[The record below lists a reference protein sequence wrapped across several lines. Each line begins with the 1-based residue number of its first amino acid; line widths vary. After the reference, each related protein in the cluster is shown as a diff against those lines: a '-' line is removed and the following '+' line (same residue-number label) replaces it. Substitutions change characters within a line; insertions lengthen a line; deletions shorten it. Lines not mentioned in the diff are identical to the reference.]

1 MLCGS
6 LKAFRFIDL
15 RAGSRKHGAANEGL
29 GASDSFGG
37 QASVGN
43 KNQVTAI
50 LLVNCLAKT
59 WTLRVPRNPEIPEPL
74 MESFRILASRAT
86 LGVTWRFMDISGV
99 ISRVTIVKTYGR
111 GRITPLGAT
120 HGPPSLGAPLAKPKD
135 LKGLTGFGISG
146 VGFLGL

>member
-1 MLCGS
+1 MLCGKFKS
-6 LKAFRFIDL
+6 FQIYRFTG
-15 RAGSRKHGAANEGL
+15 RQQKTRAANEGL

-59 WTLRVPRNPEIPEPL
+59 WTLRLPRNPEIPEPL

-86 LGVTWRFMDISGV
+86 IGVTWRFMDISGV
-99 ISRVTIVKTYGR
+99 ISRVTIVKTYVR